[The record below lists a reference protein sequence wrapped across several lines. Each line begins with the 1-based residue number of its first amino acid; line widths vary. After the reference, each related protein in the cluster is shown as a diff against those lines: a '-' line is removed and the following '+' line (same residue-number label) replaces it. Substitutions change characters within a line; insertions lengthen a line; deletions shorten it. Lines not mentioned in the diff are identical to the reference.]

1 MFQSSTI
8 LEKRNCV
15 DLLKLCGF
23 TKQQK
28 NWKLVYRASKD
39 GFGSE
44 KFHAKCDGISRT
56 LTVIKSTNGN
66 IFGGYTDQAWSSN
79 DDWITDPNAFVF
91 SLINKYKRPFKAS
104 CLNDGTKAIYCSSL
118 YGPTFG
124 GQDIR
129 VFTNSN
135 VNEFSVTCLSFRY
148 GNYWPDDMNVLSGST
163 HFSTVDIEVY
173 QDQI

>member
-1 MFQSSTI
+1 
-8 LEKRNCV
+8 
-15 DLLKLCGF
+15 LKLCGF
-23 TKQQK
+23 TKQQQ

-79 DDWITDPNAFVF
+79 DDWITDPNA
-91 SLINKYKRPFKAS
+91 
-104 CLNDGTKAIYCSSL
+104 GTKAIYCSSL